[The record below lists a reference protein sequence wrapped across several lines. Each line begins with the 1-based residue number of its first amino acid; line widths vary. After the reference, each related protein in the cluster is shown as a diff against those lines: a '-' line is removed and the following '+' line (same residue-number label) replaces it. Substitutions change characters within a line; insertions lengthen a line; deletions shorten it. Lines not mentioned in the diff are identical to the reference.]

1 MKSSRVFFVLALSTA
16 CLWSQSST
24 PSAPAQT
31 PETPKPPQAGQ
42 TPALP
47 TPGLTVRGPEAVAEQ
62 DPNKVI
68 AVIGGTPVT
77 AAQAVELMKPV
88 RPEDKK
94 KFVGRYDKLL
104 QELYMQQ
111 QFAKL
116 ANEAHLD
123 QQEPWKE
130 QLKIAREN
138 VLIQAYIQMISNQP
152 GNAPDAKA
160 YYDSHPEEF
169 ETTQLSGI
177 LLRFRPPGAPP
188 PVGATDPSKV
198 RTEEQAKAKAD
209 ELVTKLKQGADF
221 TAVAKSESDDPASA
235 AKGGDLGSYNL
246 ANNALSPDIKAA
258 IGTLKPGDVSE
269 PIKQGAGFYILKV
282 TGQSKVPFEEAQA
295 NILRKFQTERSND
308 ALKKE
313 FGKYAITVKDP
324 EFFDD
329 GTSAP
334 HKIPSLANPA
344 GPPTQAAPAP
354 TGSSPSHK

>member
-24 PSAPAQT
+24 PSAP
-31 PETPKPPQAGQ
+31 PQATGKPKTAQ
-42 TPALP
+42 P
-47 TPGLTVRGPEAVAEQ
+47 TPGLTARGPNAVAEQ
-62 DPNKVI
+62 DPARVI
-68 AVIGGTPVT
+68 AVIGGTPIT
-77 AAQAVELMKPV
+77 AAQALELMKPV

-94 KFVGRYDKLL
+94 KFAGRYDKLL

-116 ANEAHLD
+116 ADEAHLD

-138 VLIQAYIQMISNQP
+138 ILIQAYITMISNQP
-152 GNAPDAKA
+152 GSAPDAKT

-169 ETTQLSGI
+169 QTTELSGI
-177 LLRFRPPGAPP
+177 LLRFTPAGAPAP
-188 PVGATDPSKV
+188 IGSTDRSKV
-198 RTEEQAKAKAD
+198 RTEQQAKTKAE
-209 ELVTKLKQGADF
+209 ELVAKLKHGADF
-221 TAVAKSESDDPASA
+221 AALAKSESDDQASA
-235 AKGGDLGSYNL
+235 AKGGDLGSYSL

-258 IGTLKPGDVSE
+258 IGGLKPGEVSE
-269 PIKQGAGFYILKV
+269 PIKQGSGFYILKV
-282 TGQSKVPFEEAQA
+282 TGHTKTPFEEAQQ

-313 FGKYAITVKDP
+313 FEKYAITVKDP

-329 GTSAP
+329 GTPAP
-334 HKIPSLANPA
+334 HKIPSLANPT
-344 GPPTQAAPAP
+344 GPSTQAPPAAS
-354 TGSSPSHK
+354 GSSPSHK